1 MLLLVTTQQPLET
14 YLYIKVL
21 KRQKPSN
28 SSTPIYRGCSLKKEK
43 DYAET
48 TLCSTVQPSQGHS
61 N

>member
-28 SSTPIYRGCSLKKEK
+28 SEYS
-43 DYAET
+43 
-48 TLCSTVQPSQGHS
+48 
-61 N
+61 